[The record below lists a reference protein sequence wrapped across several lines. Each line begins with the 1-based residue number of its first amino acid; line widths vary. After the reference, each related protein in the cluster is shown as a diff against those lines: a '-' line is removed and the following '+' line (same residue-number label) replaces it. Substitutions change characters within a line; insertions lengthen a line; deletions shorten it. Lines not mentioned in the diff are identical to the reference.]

1 MIFRKFLVLICVA
14 VLLNACDDG
23 EITNSTPAP
32 AALVR
37 FVNAI
42 VDTGTVDFRFVDQ
55 VENLPTFLGVPFR
68 GSSGVYQRVIPGT
81 RPVRIFPNSS
91 TQALASIRLVDKS
104 ITLEADKRYTLV
116 YAGRAAGNQDTLVVI
131 EETALEL
138 PTPPAG
144 SIAIRALHVAVGTG
158 NVDVHIAPDIATTD
172 TVRTRP
178 DPIATATARITNV
191 PYLAQTAYVNVPRR
205 APSDTL
211 PLYTFGI
218 TPAGSSTLSFRA
230 RPNQPGAPS
239 TVATVGPQPGVQIAG
254 SVLTAVV
261 FAAATPGTRSATPS
275 ANTSPSV
282 VLLID
287 KALNP

>member
-1 MIFRKFLVLICVA
+1 MRFRY
-14 VLLNACDDG
+14 LLLLGLTVVSVSACGDD
-23 EITNSTPAP
+23 TVTDSTPGP

-42 VDTGTVDFRFVDQ
+42 VDTGTVDLRFVDR

-68 GSSGVYQRVIPGT
+68 GSSGLYQRVTPGT

-91 TQALASIRLVDKS
+91 NPALASIRLVDKT
-104 ITLEADKRYTLV
+104 ITLDVDKRYTLV

-131 EETALEL
+131 EEASLDL

-144 SIAIRALHVAVGTG
+144 NIAVRALHAAVGTA
-158 NVDVHIAPDIATTD
+158 NVDVHIAPDISPAD
-172 TVRTRP
+172 SVRSRP
-178 DPIATATARITNV
+178 DPIATATARINNV
-191 PYLAQTAYVNVPRR
+191 AYLVQTPYVNVPRR
-205 APSDTL
+205 PSADTL
-211 PLYTFGI
+211 PLYTFAI
-218 TPAGSSTLSFRA
+218 TPPGSGTMTFRA

-239 TVATVGPQPGVQIAG
+239 TTPTVGPQPGVQIAG

-261 FAAATPGTRSATPS
+261 FAGATPGTRSATS
-275 ANTSPSV
+275 TNTTPTV

-287 KALNP
+287 KVLNP

>member
-1 MIFRKFLVLICVA
+1 MRFRY
-14 VLLNACDDG
+14 LLLLGLTTLSVNACDDEG
-23 EITNSTPAP
+23 VTDSTPAP

-42 VDTGTVDFRFVDQ
+42 VDTGAVDFRFVDR

-68 GSSGVYQRVIPGT
+68 GSSGVYQRVTPGT

-91 TQALASIRLVDKS
+91 NQALASIRLVDKT
-104 ITLEADKRYTLV
+104 ITLEANKRYTLV

-131 EETALEL
+131 EESVLDL

-144 SIAIRALHVAVGTG
+144 SIAVRALHVAVGTG

-172 TVRTRP
+172 TIRTRP
-178 DPIATATARITNV
+178 DPVATATARITNV
-191 PYLAQTAYVNVPRR
+191 PYLAQTAYVNLPRR

-218 TPAGSSTLSFRA
+218 TPAGSTTLSFRA
-230 RPNQPGAPS
+230 RPNQPGAAS
-239 TVATVGPQPGVQIAG
+239 TIPTVGPQPGVQIAG

-261 FAAATPGTRSATPS
+261 FAAATPGSRSATPS
-275 ANTSPSV
+275 SNTSPSV